1 LFFERPQS
9 GEIAILVQV
18 GLESTQDE
26 ADAREFEELA
36 ISAGAIP
43 AALVVGSRR
52 LTSPRFMVGS
62 GKVEEIAAAIAEHH
76 AELVLFNRT
85 LTPSQERNLEKE
97 LKCRVLDRTGLI
109 LDIFAQRAR
118 SHEGKLQV
126 ELAQLKHASTRLV
139 RGWTH
144 LDRQKGGIGLR
155 GAGETQLEIDQ
166 RLIGVRM
173 KQINKQLERVRS
185 QRDQGRRARKR
196 AEIPTVSLVGY
207 TNAGKSSLFNRLS
220 GDAIYVADQLFATL
234 DSTLR
239 KVMVPNYGNVIIA
252 DTVGFIRQLPHQLVD
267 AFRATLE
274 ETIQARLLLHVVD
287 CHNDERLQLIDEVDH
302 VLQEIG
308 ADDIPR
314 LMVFNKVDL
323 LGDLQPPGIE
333 RDEKG
338 RPIRVWVSANT
349 GAGIPD
355 LRQAISEL
363 LAEESID
370 TTLNLSLSLSPGQGR
385 LRARFYQCGA
395 VLNESSD
402 DDGKTTLQLRLPR
415 QDFIRLLQEA
425 GMDPVPWL
433 PARVDPAT
441 DLAEA
446 TDLAPSDPLETPPH
460 GSATLDEAV

>member
-1 LFFERPQS
+1 MFFERPQS
-9 GEIAILVQV
+9 GEIAILVQI
-18 GLESTQDE
+18 GLDSTQDE

-43 AALVVGSRR
+43 AALIVGSPR
-52 LTSPRFMVGS
+52 LTTPRFLVGT
-62 GKVEEIAAAIAEHH
+62 GKVEEIAAAIAEHQ
-76 AELVLFNRT
+76 AEVVLFNHT
-85 LTPSQERNLEKE
+85 LSPSQERNLEKE

-166 RLIGVRM
+166 RLIGVRI

-207 TNAGKSSLFNRLS
+207 TNAGKSSLFNRIS
-220 GDAIYVADQLFATL
+220 GDDIYVANQLFATL

-239 KVMVPNYGNVIIA
+239 KIQVPNYGNVIIA

-274 ETIQARLLLHVVD
+274 ETVQARLLLHVVD
-287 CHNDERLQLIDEVDH
+287 CHNDERLQLIDEVNA

-308 ADDIPR
+308 AADIPC

-323 LGDLQPPGIE
+323 LGELQAPGIE
-333 RDEKG
+333 RDEQG
-338 RPIRVWVSANT
+338 RPQRVWVSARS
-349 GAGIPD
+349 GVGIPD
-355 LRQAISEL
+355 LLQAIAEL
-363 LAEESID
+363 LGEESID
-370 TTLNLSLSLSPGQGR
+370 TTLSLTPDQGR
-385 LRARFYQCGA
+385 LRARFYQSGA
-395 VLNESSD
+395 VLDETAE
-402 DDGKTTLQLRLPR
+402 DDGRTQLHLRLPR
-415 QDFIRLLQEA
+415 QEFQRLLREA
-425 GMDPVPWL
+425 GIDPTPWL
-433 PARVDPAT
+433 PQQAEIS
-441 DLAEA
+441 AEA
-446 TDLAPSDPLETPPH
+446 LHNTPADSSAGPQQDTAP
-460 GSATLDEAV
+460 LDEAV